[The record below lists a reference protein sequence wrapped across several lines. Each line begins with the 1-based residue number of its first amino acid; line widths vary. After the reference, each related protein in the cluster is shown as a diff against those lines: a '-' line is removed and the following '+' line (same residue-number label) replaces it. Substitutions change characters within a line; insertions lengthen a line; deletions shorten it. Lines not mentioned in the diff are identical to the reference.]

1 MNLTRALNQQY
12 ADLAESLNSAT
23 EKKTNKIRFMLR
35 DTDITWRIRNGDI
48 GQFESLFRSSYVS
61 LVRYAKTLIKDHDTA
76 EEIVQDLFFRLW
88 QDKEKLN
95 IESSLNG
102 YLFRSVH
109 NKCLHYIEHN
119 RVIERHAEEMSYSQ
133 SESQESPS
141 DILNYKE
148 LQEKIASILERL
160 PERCGKIFTMSRF
173 EGLKYSEI
181 ADKLSVSIKT
191 VEANMGRALKEFRK
205 ELTQ

>member
-1 MNLTRALNQQY
+1 M
-12 ADLAESLNSAT
+12 
-23 EKKTNKIRFMLR
+23 IR
-35 DTDITWRIRNGDI
+35 DTEIIRRIRNGDK

-88 QDKEKLN
+88 QDKEKIN

-109 NKCLHYIEHN
+109 NRCLHHIEHN
-119 RVIERHAEEMSYSQ
+119 RVVDRHAEEMSYSQ
-133 SESQESPS
+133 TESQESPS
-141 DILNYKE
+141 DILSYKE
-148 LQEKIASILERL
+148 LQDKIARILERL
-160 PERCGKIFTMSRF
+160 PEKCGKIFTMSRF
-173 EGLKYSEI
+173 EGLKYTEI
-181 ADKLSVSIKT
+181 AEKLSVSVKT

-205 ELTQ
+205 ELAQ